1 MSGKRISTCK
11 AALKLFIKSLPV
23 GSKFSIIS
31 FGSNYNCMSIDGKN
45 VIDYN
50 DYTSK
55 QALEK
60 IEFFDADMGGT
71 EIWEPL
77 RIAQTL

>member
-23 GSKFSIIS
+23 GSKFAIIS

>member
-1 MSGKRISTCK
+1 MT
-11 AALKLFIKSLPV
+11 
-23 GSKFSIIS
+23 
-31 FGSNYNCMSIDGKN
+31 IDGKS

-60 IEFFDADMGGT
+60 IEWFDADMGGT
-71 EIWEPL
+71 DILDPL
-77 RIAQTL
+77 RIAQIM